1 MEDDG
6 YEGTYILWMLSSDVS
21 LSDDDKLYTNF
32 DGKRFFLNDA
42 EGGSVACCALEIE
55 SGEDYKKYEI
65 PLMLWRKDADLPEN
79 VYAHVRVDAEHPD
92 GEVIGFYSEIDTD
105 STLFPQKNQVVLNEG
120 DGVCPYL
127 FAREIQF
134 NEDGS
139 VTPFSEWEP
148 NSGTGA
154 WITLSDDY
162 DISMQEPDEVSN
174 YCCLFRI
181 TDTQGNQY
189 YTNPVYIEK

>member
-1 MEDDG
+1 
-6 YEGTYILWMLSSDVS
+6 
-21 LSDDDKLYTNF
+21 
-32 DGKRFFLNDA
+32 
-42 EGGSVACCALEIE
+42 
-55 SGEDYKKYEI
+55 
-65 PLMLWRKDADLPEN
+65 MLWRKDADLP
-79 VYAHVRVDAEHPD
+79 
-92 GEVIGFYSEIDTD
+92 GECLCACGRGASGRRSDRIYSEIDTD
-105 STLFPQKNQVVLNEG
+105 STLFPQKTQVVLNEG
-120 DGVCPYL
+120 RWRCPYL

-139 VTPFSEWEP
+139 VTPFSEWETKLR
-148 NSGTGA
+148 TGA

-189 YTNPVYIEK
+189 YDELVYIEKQNVLHIWLC